1 MTSSSSAPHGDST
14 SVWVID
20 QIENGTAS
28 VEVNGKTFVTMPVE
42 VLPRGV
48 REGDVLRATIVH
60 DPAEQARRLGASAA
74 QVEKGGKGG
83 KGDITL

>member
-42 VLPRGV
+42 VLPKGV

-60 DPAEQARRLGASAA
+60 DPAEQARRLARSAT
-74 QVEKGGKGG
+74 QVAKGGKGG
-83 KGDITL
+83 KGDIKL